1 MDNKILFMLQFFYP
15 EYITSA
21 LLPFQTAKHLAKEGF
36 DITVYCGYPK
46 EYVSEEE
53 NSVPKK
59 ETVSGIKINRIKYM
73 QSKRSNMFL
82 RIINYFSLV
91 VSFLLKIFS
100 FRKYDQIVVYSNPP
114 ILPIV
119 AIICNMLFKTDII
132 FVSYDVYPEIALK
145 TGNLTENSIITKFM
159 DFINNQLYKR
169 AKRVVALST
178 EMKEY
183 ILENR
188 DIDEE
193 KVVVIPNWATEEEQ
207 STSVS
212 KGESE
217 QNSDFQITY
226 LGNMGIPQ
234 DMKTLLQTIKLLNE
248 TDHNITFSFAG
259 HGNKKEKI
267 EDIKNKYKLTN
278 LKMYGFLK
286 GDDLENLI
294 NNTDAFILSLKD
306 ELNGLAVPSKFYT
319 YLYSEKPII
328 AVLNQNSDIARDI
341 KKYNLGISVENES
354 SEKLAQKII
363 QLSQKEDKKIPSEIY
378 KNKFSKDVQLNKYS
392 QLFGQ
397 LVSEKR
403 KEEYADV

>member
-21 LLPFQTAKHLAKEGF
+21 LLPFQTAEHLVKEGF
-36 DITVYCGYPK
+36 DVTVYCGYPK
-46 EYVSEEE
+46 EYVSDEK

-73 QSKRSNMFL
+73 QFERSNMLL

-91 VSFLLKIFS
+91 VSFLLKTFS

-119 AIICNMLFKTDII
+119 AIVCNMLFKTDII
-132 FVSYDVYPEIALK
+132 FVSYDIYPEIALK
-145 TGNLTENSIITKFM
+145 TDNLDENSITTKFM
-159 DFINNQLYKR
+159 NFINKQLYKR
-169 AKRVVALST
+169 AKKVVALST
-178 EMKEY
+178 EMKEF
-183 ILENR
+183 ILENW

-193 KVVVIPNWATEEEQ
+193 KVVVIPNWATEEDKN
-207 STSVS
+207 TSVN
-212 KGESE
+212 KNKSE
-217 QNSDFQITY
+217 QTSDFCITY

-234 DMKTLLQTIKLLNE
+234 DMETLLQSIKILNE
-248 TDHNITFSFAG
+248 TDHNIKFSFAG

-267 EDIKNKYKLTN
+267 AEIKSKYELTN
-278 LKMYGFLK
+278 LQVYGFLK
-286 GDDLENLI
+286 GNELESLI

-319 YLYSEKPII
+319 YLYSRKPII
-328 AVLNQNSDIARDI
+328 AVLNQNSDIAEDI
-341 KKYNLGISVENES
+341 KKYSLGISVENEN

-363 QLSQKEDKKIPSEIY
+363 QLSQEENNIISGDVY
-378 KNKFSKDVQLNKYS
+378 KNKFSKNAQLDKYA
-392 QLFGQ
+392 QLFAR
-397 LVSEKR
+397 LNSEEH
-403 KEEYADV
+403 EEGYADV